1 MGSELLLTIVV
12 VTALAFDFTNG
23 FHDTANAMAT
33 SIATGALRPRVAVG
47 LAAVMNLL
55 GAFLSIK
62 VATTIATGIVDAD
75 KLSLSIVFAA
85 LVGAVAWNLV
95 TWALKLPSSSS
106 HALVGGVVGAA
117 IAGIGSGAV
126 KGDTLVEKVIVPALL
141 SPFIAALV
149 AIAGTLFAYLIVAKL
164 REGEARHG
172 NLDADHFTVPLWVKV
187 SCGVAIAAGTFVGG
201 WRIIDTMG
209 NRLTE
214 IEAPQGFAA
223 ESSGASVILA
233 SSYFGYP
240 LSTTHVVSGAVVGS
254 GVGKRLA
261 SVRWGT
267 AGQMAGAWVLTI
279 PGAALI
285 GAAAFEA
292 ADLFGRGNT
301 GPLIVGLVAA
311 GLAAALCVVV
321 QRTPVRANDLDAP
334 ALQARRPTRGSAS
347 RCRHDP
353 RLLVHRLRRL
363 VEDRGRRLRRRRGR
377 RPRLRLRAPRALA
390 LPGGRRERARPQRLP
405 AAGDLRRHGV
415 RRRAHRRLRRDD
427 QEVAIDDPRAE
438 AGAN

>member
-1 MGSELLLTIVV
+1 VGSELLLIIVV
-12 VTALAFDFTNG
+12 VAALGFDFTNG

-47 LAAVMNLL
+47 LAAVMNLI

-85 LVGAVAWNLV
+85 LIGAVAWNLV

-106 HALVGGVVGAA
+106 HALVGGVVGAV

-126 KGDTLVEKVIVPALL
+126 KGDTLIEKVIVPALL
-141 SPFIAALV
+141 SPFIAGLV
-149 AIAGTLFAYLIVAKL
+149 AIAGTLFAYLIVARL
-164 REGEARHG
+164 REGEAKSGYRLGQIGSASLVSLAHGTNDAQKTMGIITLALIAHG

-187 SCGVAIAAGTFVGG
+187 SCAVAIAAGTFVGG

-279 PGAALI
+279 PGAAI
-285 GAAAFEA
+285 IAAAAFEA
-292 ADLFGRGNT
+292 ADLFGQGNT
-301 GPLIVGLVAA
+301 GPLVVGLIAA
-311 GLAAALCVVV
+311 GLAAVLYVVV
-321 QRTPVRANDLDAP
+321 QRAPVRANDLDRSRAAVAEPDVRQRVPVP
-334 ALQARRPTRGSAS
+334 A
-347 RCRHDP
+347 
-353 RLLVHRLRRL
+353 
-363 VEDRGRRLRRRRGR
+363 
-377 RPRLRLRAPRALA
+377 
-390 LPGGRRERARPQRLP
+390 
-405 AAGDLRRHGV
+405 
-415 RRRAHRRLRRDD
+415 
-427 QEVAIDDPRAE
+427 
-438 AGAN
+438 